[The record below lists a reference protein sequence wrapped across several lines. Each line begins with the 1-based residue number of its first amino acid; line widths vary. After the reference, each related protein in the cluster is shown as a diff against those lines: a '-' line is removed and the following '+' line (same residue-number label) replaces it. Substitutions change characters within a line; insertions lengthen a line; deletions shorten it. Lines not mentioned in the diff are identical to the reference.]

1 MERNAKFYWTLFQST
16 FCLSAF
22 TVGGGFVIVPL
33 MKKKFVDELGWINED
48 EMLDITAISQSSP
61 GAIAVNASILIGY
74 RLAGIRGALV
84 TILGTILPPLILLS
98 VISVFYEAF
107 RDNAFFNALM
117 TGMRAGVAA
126 VIVDVVMKMS
136 LGVVR
141 GKDPVAIITMAAAFI
156 AAYFLGINVILIIL
170 ICGVVGYVNYIVRK
184 KQAEKKEAVK
194 LAFI

>member
-48 EMLDITAISQSSP
+48 EMLDITASSQSSP

-98 VISVFYEAF
+98 IISVFYEAF
-107 RDNAFFNALM
+107 RDNVFFSALM

-136 LGVVR
+136 LGVVK
-141 GKDPVAIITMAAAFI
+141 GKDPVAIVTMVAAFI

-184 KQAEKKEAVK
+184 KQAEKKEAAK
-194 LAFI
+194 

>member
-1 MERNAKFYWTLFQST
+1 MERNAAFYRKLFFST

-33 MKKKFVDELGWINED
+33 MKKKFVDELGWIDEN
-48 EMLDITAISQSSP
+48 EMLDITAIAQSSP

-74 RLAGIRGALV
+74 RLAGLLGALV

-98 VISVFYEAF
+98 IISVFYEAF
-107 RDNAFFNALM
+107 RDNIYFSALM

-136 LGVVR
+136 IGVAK
-141 GKDPVAIITMAAAFI
+141 GKDPVSIITMIAAFI
-156 AAYFLGINVILIIL
+156 CAYFLKINVILIIL
-170 ICGVVGYVNYIVRK
+170 VCGVVGYLNYLRHLK
-184 KQAEKKEAVK
+184 NEKGRAAK
-194 LAFI
+194 

>member
-1 MERNAKFYWTLFQST
+1 MERNAKFYCTLFQST

-22 TVGGGFVIVPL
+22 TVGGWFVIVPL

-136 LGVVR
+136 LWVVR

-194 LAFI
+194 

>member
-61 GAIAVNASILIGY
+61 GAIAVNAPILIGY

-194 LAFI
+194 

>member
-194 LAFI
+194 

>member
-1 MERNAKFYWTLFQST
+1 
-16 FCLSAF
+16 
-22 TVGGGFVIVPL
+22 
-33 MKKKFVDELGWINED
+33 
-48 EMLDITAISQSSP
+48 MLDITAISQSSP

-194 LAFI
+194 

>member
-170 ICGVVGYVNYIVRK
+170 ICGVVGYVNYIERK

-194 LAFI
+194 

>member
-1 MERNAKFYWTLFQST
+1 MERNAKFFWTLFQST

-33 MKKKFVDELGWINED
+33 MKKKFVDELGWIDEN
-48 EMLDITAISQSSP
+48 EMLDITAIAQSSP
-61 GAIAVNASILIGY
+61 GAIAVNASILIGF
-74 RLAGIRGALV
+74 RLAGLAGALV

-107 RDNAFFNALM
+107 RDNVFFNALM

-136 LGVVR
+136 LGVAK
-141 GKDPVAIITMAAAFI
+141 GKDPVAIVTMIAAFV
-156 AAYFLGINVILIIL
+156 AAYFLKINVILIIL
-170 ICGVVGYVNYIVRK
+170 ICGVVGYLNYMYHK
-184 KQAEKKEAVK
+184 KKAKKEAEK
-194 LAFI
+194 

>member
-1 MERNAKFYWTLFQST
+1 MEKGRLWKLFSSP
-16 FCLSAF
+16 FMLSAF
-22 TVGGGFVIVPL
+22 TFGGGYVIVTL

-194 LAFI
+194 

>member
-48 EMLDITAISQSSP
+48 EMLDIT
-61 GAIAVNASILIGY
+61 VNASILIGY

-194 LAFI
+194 

>member
-33 MKKKFVDELGWINED
+33 MKKKFGDELGWFNED
-48 EMLDITAISQSSP
+48 EMLDITAISQSSS

-194 LAFI
+194 

>member
-136 LGVVR
+136 LGVDR

-194 LAFI
+194 

>member
-84 TILGTILPPLILLS
+84 TILGTFLPPLILLS

-194 LAFI
+194 

>member
-48 EMLDITAISQSSP
+48 EMLDITAISQSSR

-84 TILGTILPPLILLS
+84 TILGSILPPLILLS

-194 LAFI
+194 

>member
-136 LGVVR
+136 LGVVK

-194 LAFI
+194 